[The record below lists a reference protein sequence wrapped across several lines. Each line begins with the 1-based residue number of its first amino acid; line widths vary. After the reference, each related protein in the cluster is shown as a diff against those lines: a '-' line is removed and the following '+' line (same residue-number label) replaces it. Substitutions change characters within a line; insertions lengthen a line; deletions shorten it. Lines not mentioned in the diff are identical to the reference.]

1 MPVIVTGAGGFVGR
15 ALLPRLV
22 AAGHQVVAVDSIA
35 CPDAAGISH
44 VTGDLTDPAVRAAA
58 LARGCTAL
66 VHLATVPGGAAEAD
80 PERAWAVNVEAGRAM
95 LQAAAAAGNRPR
107 VVFASSIAV
116 FGEPLPPAVDD
127 GTAASPRLH
136 YGAHK
141 AMMEVLV
148 ATLSNRGAIDG
159 ISLRLPGIV
168 ARPAGASGLKSAFL
182 SDLFEQLRRHQPFVC
197 PVSALGQ
204 VWLQSVSA
212 SAANLAHALD
222 IDTSAAPPG
231 RAITLP
237 ALRVRIDALIAAIS
251 VATGANPA
259 LVAHDP
265 DPLLEAG
272 FAAQPPLYTP
282 AADALGFRHDGTVA
296 ALVASALA
304 ALPPIES
311 QCA

>member
-15 ALLPRLV
+15 ALLPQLV
-22 AAGHQVVAVDSIA
+22 AAGHEVIAVDSN
-35 CPDAAGISH
+35 PVPEMAGISSII
-44 VTGDLTDPAVRAAA
+44 GDVADPAVRAAA
-58 LARGCTAL
+58 FARGCTAL

-107 VVFASSIAV
+107 VIFASSIAV

-127 GTAASPRLH
+127 STTPAPRLL

-168 ARPAGASGLKSAFL
+168 ARPAGATGLKSAFL
-182 SDLFEQLRRHQPFVC
+182 SDLFERLRRHQPFVC
-197 PVSALGQ
+197 PVSASGQ

-212 SAANLAHALD
+212 CAANLVHALGVD
-222 IDTSAAPPG
+222 ASAAPPG
-231 RAITLP
+231 RAVTLP
-237 ALRVRIDALIAAIS
+237 ALRIRINALVTAIAA
-251 VATGANPA
+251 ATGADPA
-259 LVAHDP
+259 LFSHDP

-272 FAAQPPLYTP
+272 FAAQPPLSTP
-282 AADALGFRHDGTVA
+282 AADAMGFRHDGTLA

-304 ALPPIES
+304 SLPAIES
-311 QCA
+311 HVA